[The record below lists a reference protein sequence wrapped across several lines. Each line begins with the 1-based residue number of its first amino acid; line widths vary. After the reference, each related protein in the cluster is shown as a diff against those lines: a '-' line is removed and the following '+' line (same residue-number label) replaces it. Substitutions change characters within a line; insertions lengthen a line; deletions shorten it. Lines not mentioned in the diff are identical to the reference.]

1 MKKKESGLTSP
12 SFDTNL
18 NHRILNKLKYFFVEC
33 KRHKGLL
40 IMLIPGI
47 IWFLV
52 FKYYPMYGVTIAFKD
67 YKLLKGVIGSQWSGL
82 NHFQRLFNSSQFSNV
97 FWNTLI
103 IGIYRLIFSFPAPII
118 FAILLN
124 ELQHRRY
131 KKIIQSITYL
141 PHFIS
146 WVVIASLIHNVL
158 SPVNGVVN
166 YMLQFLGFGPYKF
179 LMMPELF
186 RGILITSE
194 IWKGMG
200 WGSIVYLA
208 AISGIDPQL
217 YEAATIDGVTRL
229 KQIWYI
235 TIPMILPVVII
246 MFLMKV
252 GNIMEGGRDQILNLY
267 NPIVYRV
274 GDVLD
279 TYAYRVGL
287 IDFDYSY
294 STAISLF
301 QNLIGIIFLF
311 ISNFITKRVSDQGLW

>member
-1 MKKKESGLTSP
+1 MSKNRSGVTSP
-12 SFDTNL
+12 S
-18 NHRILNKLKYFFVEC
+18 IGMSNKLAFKKKAKLFLHNC
-33 KRHKGLL
+33 KRYKGLL

-47 IWFLV
+47 AWFLI

-67 YKLLKGVIGSQWSGL
+67 YKLLKGIMGSPWVGFK
-82 NHFQRLFNSSQFSNV
+82 HFLRLFNSSQFESV

-103 IGIYRLIFSFPAPII
+103 IGIYRLVFSFPAPVI

-124 ELQHRRY
+124 EIRHEKF
-131 KKIIQSITYL
+131 KKTIQSITYL

-146 WVVIASLIHNVL
+146 WVVIAGLIHTIL
-158 SPVNGVVN
+158 SPVDGVVN
-166 YMLQFLGFGPYKF
+166 YVLQFFGLGPYKF

-186 RGILITSE
+186 RGIVIASG
-194 IWKGMG
+194 IWKEMG

-208 AISGIDPQL
+208 AITGIDPQI
-217 YEAATIDGVTRL
+217 YEAATIDGATRL
-229 KQIWYI
+229 KKIFYI
-235 TIPMILPVVII
+235 TIPSIMPVVII

-267 NPIVYRV
+267 NPIVYSV
-274 GDVLD
+274 GDILE
-279 TYAYRVGL
+279 TYSYRVGL

-301 QNLIGIIFLF
+301 QNVVGLVFLF
-311 ISNFITKRVSDQGLW
+311 ITNQITKRTSDQGLW